1 MNISNFNQSVETSSS
16 PQTTSQPPSG
26 LTTFTQVT
34 YSVLASIALVGNTLV
49 ILVFIQDRKLLRKSY
64 NILILSLA
72 VADVLTAISLITN
85 PAFVLGDA
93 FPYPTNP
100 ILGDIFCRVI
110 WSRTFLFQLV
120 VFSGYICLALVTERW
135 YAVMRPL
142 KYSETFNKKRTLIYI
157 FTVWLWSLVLC
168 CSTFFEVQYVSSSP
182 SMPCKWVM
190 VWKQQ
195 RALVGSIQ
203 VFFKM
208 VLPSFT
214 MLILFIHM
222 TYKAGQSTV
231 VSAESKTK
239 LRGKMTR
246 MIGAACLLQIICF
259 APNQTNYALA
269 LAGITRLDS
278 RLHHILSLLVF
289 VNSCLNPFIYGLSN
303 KNYRHGYQKIFVFLF
318 CCGKFSRGSN
328 EVAPSAY
335 ENGSTAHKD
344 AQENFEITNVVFSE
358 RDNEQPKPA

>member
-16 PQTTSQPPSG
+16 PQTTSQPPPG

-49 ILVFIQDRKLLRKSY
+49 IVVFIQDRKLLRKSY

-157 FTVWLWSLVLC
+157 FMVWLWSLVLC
-168 CSTFFEVQYVSSSP
+168 CSTFFRSTIRFVFTIYTMQMGDGLETTTCVGWNHSS
-182 SMPCKWVM
+182 
-190 VWKQQ
+190 
-195 RALVGSIQ
+195 
-203 VFFKM
+203 
-208 VLPSFT
+208 
-214 MLILFIHM
+214 
-222 TYKAGQSTV
+222 
-231 VSAESKTK
+231 
-239 LRGKMTR
+239 
-246 MIGAACLLQIICF
+246 LLQNGASQLYDACSVHSHDVQGWPIHCCLSRKQDKT
-259 APNQTNYALA
+259 ARENDTNDWC
-269 LAGITRLDS
+269 R
-278 RLHHILSLLVF
+278 LLVAD
-289 VNSCLNPFIYGLSN
+289 Y
-303 KNYRHGYQKIFVFLF
+303 LF
-318 CCGKFSRGSN
+318 CAKSDQLCVSIGGN
-328 EVAPSAY
+328 NAA
-335 ENGSTAHKD
+335 
-344 AQENFEITNVVFSE
+344 
-358 RDNEQPKPA
+358 